1 MEQNNT
7 INDRLL
13 ENNND
18 IGLEIKNA
26 IIIVI
31 IVAVVIIFF
40 VLLL

>member
-1 MEQNNT
+1 MEHNET
-7 INDRLL
+7 LNDRLL
-13 ENNND
+13 DNNND
-18 IGLEIKNA
+18 ISHEIKNA

>member
-1 MEQNNT
+1 MEHNET
-7 INDRLL
+7 LNDRLL
-13 ENNND
+13 DNKND
-18 IGLEIKNA
+18 ISHEIKNA